1 MTSDTLEIVQF
12 ESRYRDD
19 FKRLNVEWLEE
30 YFYVEAIDHE
40 VLSDPEGRILQ
51 PGGAILLARQN
62 HEIVGTAAL
71 IKAGDDR
78 FELSK
83 MAVTRHHRG
92 AGIGRV
98 LLRAAIDCFKQ
109 TGAKTLFLESNSVL
123 TPALTLY
130 ESHGFRHAA
139 RPEGPSH
146 YHRSDVY
153 MVYQPPEDGER

>member
-1 MTSDTLEIVQF
+1 MTSDTLEIVHF

-30 YFYVEAIDHE
+30 YFYVEAIDDE

-51 PGGAILLARQN
+51 AGGAILLARLN

-71 IKAGDDR
+71 IKADDDR
-78 FELSK
+78 VELSK

-92 AGIGRV
+92 AGIGRA
-98 LLRAAIDCFKQ
+98 LLRAAIDHFKQ
-109 TGAKTLFLESNSVL
+109 TGASTLFLESNSVL
-123 TPALTLY
+123 TPALALY
-130 ESHGFRHAA
+130 ASHGFRHAA

-153 MVYQPPEDGER
+153 MVYRPEDDDR